1 MFVSD
6 GRVRSVATCSIS
18 DGRVRS
24 VATCSTVMD
33 MFGQ

>member
-6 GRVRSVATCSIS
+6 GRVRSVATCSVS

-24 VATCSTVMD
+24 VMD
-33 MFGQ
+33 VFG